1 MASRGWL
8 LSITAFGLTVCQ
20 APAVAQDASALAKI
34 QETRAGGQKA
44 CATGRNFRI
53 AFSHSI
59 SEAAIVKAVR
69 RFADVR
75 AAELGCVT
83 MLHDNT
89 QANNVEQQIDAVK
102 AWVTQGVDAIVVT
115 PIDERALKPLQLEAQ
130 KKGIKWLTYLGKMDQ
145 SDGYVSFSHSQ
156 SGQIVANAAVKW
168 VKDNQIKEPIA
179 LVTTLNGLPSLSPRW
194 TEVERIFAANGIRIV
209 ATNDQESADQTS
221 GLKAA
226 ETALKQHPNLS
237 IIIGLNDESA
247 LGALQA
253 VERAGIAPTKIFVA
267 GQDGLQEGL
276 AAVNQGGAYK
286 ASAAILINELGAN
299 IVDQALNAIAGTGP
313 TVVETPTVLASK
325 SDQPLLDKLIENYR
339 PTAAVTPAQEAA
351 IKAGIKELSSQWST
365 AYLKN
370 DTSILER
377 IWAPEFVY
385 VEPSG
390 RRFTKAEGVA
400 ALKARGEKH
409 TVSKVSSIDVRVYG
423 GGTVAVDIGDYAEAG
438 TDKDGRP
445 FERRTRFT
453 NVWVLKDGAWQCVTG
468 HASAIPAKP

>member
-1 MASRGWL
+1 MSHRHCSTVNALLAAASL
-8 LSITAFGLTVCQ
+8 FAIVVLT
-20 APAVAQDASALAKI
+20 APASAQDANALATI
-34 QETRAGGQKA
+34 EETRAGGQKA
-44 CATGRNFRI
+44 CATGKKFTI

-69 RFADVR
+69 RFADMR

-83 MLHDNT
+83 MLHDKT
-89 QANNVEQQIDAVK
+89 QANNLEQQIDAVQS
-102 AWVTQGVDAIVVT
+102 WVTQGVDAIIVT
-115 PIDERALKPLQLEAQ
+115 PIDERALKPLQVQAQ
-130 KKGIKWLTYLGKMDQ
+130 KKGIKWLTYLGQMDQ

-168 VKDNQIKEPIA
+168 VKDNQIKDPIA

-209 ATNDQESADQTS
+209 AKNDQESADQAS

-237 IIIGLNDESA
+237 IVIGLNDESA

-253 VERAGIAPTKIFVA
+253 VERAGIAPNKIFVA

-276 AAVNQGGAYK
+276 AAVNEGGAYK

-325 SDQPLLDKLIENYR
+325 SDQTLLDKLIKNYQR
-339 PTAAVTPAQEAA
+339 
-351 IKAGIKELSSQWST
+351 
-365 AYLKN
+365 
-370 DTSILER
+370 
-377 IWAPEFVY
+377 
-385 VEPSG
+385 
-390 RRFTKAEGVA
+390 
-400 ALKARGEKH
+400 
-409 TVSKVSSIDVRVYG
+409 
-423 GGTVAVDIGDYAEAG
+423 
-438 TDKDGRP
+438 
-445 FERRTRFT
+445 
-453 NVWVLKDGAWQCVTG
+453 
-468 HASAIPAKP
+468 